1 MSHLVTAPDML
12 ATAAAHVDEIAS
24 TLRAANAAAAG
35 PTCNLLAA
43 AGDEVSAA
51 TAALFSAY
59 GREYQAVVKQAAA
72 FHSEFHPDVGG
83 RRQRLRTRRSGQ
95 CGPGIARAGH
105 YQRTDPDAV
114 GPCAVEPQRIQRG
127 RRAAGDRAAGC
138 GESDNGVDYGRHQ

>member
-72 FHSEFHPDVGG
+72 FHSEFTRTLEAAGNAYAHAEAANAPGY
-83 RRQRLRTRRSGQ
+83 RTRWTLSTHRSGR
-95 CGPGIARAGH
+95 CW
-105 YQRTDPDAV
+105 AV
-114 GPCAVEPQRIQRG
+114 
-127 RRAAGDRAAGC
+127 RR
-138 GESDNGVDYGRHQ
+138 

>member
-51 TAALFSAY
+51 IAKPFGAY
-59 GREYQAVVKQAAA
+59 GQEYQAVLAQVEA
-72 FHSEFHPDVGG
+72 FHS
-83 RRQRLRTRRSGQ
+83 
-95 CGPGIARAGH
+95 
-105 YQRTDPDAV
+105 
-114 GPCAVEPQRIQRG
+114 
-127 RRAAGDRAAGC
+127 
-138 GESDNGVDYGRHQ
+138 

>member
-72 FHSEFHPDVGG
+72 FHSEFT
-83 RRQRLRTRRSGQ
+83 RTLEAAGNARRSGQ

>member
-72 FHSEFHPDVGG
+72 FHSEFTRTWRPPATPTHTPKRPMRPGY
-83 RRQRLRTRRSGQ
+83 RTRWTLSTHRSGR
-95 CGPGIARAGH
+95 CW
-105 YQRTDPDAV
+105 AV
-114 GPCAVEPQRIQRG
+114 
-127 RRAAGDRAAGC
+127 RR
-138 GESDNGVDYGRHQ
+138 